1 MRYAI
6 FHNASRSCLH
16 DCSGA
21 AGTAGATVE
30 YPLYKRG
37 VEREKFQQ
45 ALYLLKKD
53 IEQLMYARG
62 TSPAKGSH
70 LLANLKA
77 LLTHETSSTED

>member
-1 MRYAI
+1 MPSFTTRRGRA
-6 FHNASRSCLH
+6 CTT
-16 DCSGA
+16 A
-21 AGTAGATVE
+21 AARRAR
-30 YPLYKRG
+30 P
-37 VEREKFQQ
+37 ERFEQ